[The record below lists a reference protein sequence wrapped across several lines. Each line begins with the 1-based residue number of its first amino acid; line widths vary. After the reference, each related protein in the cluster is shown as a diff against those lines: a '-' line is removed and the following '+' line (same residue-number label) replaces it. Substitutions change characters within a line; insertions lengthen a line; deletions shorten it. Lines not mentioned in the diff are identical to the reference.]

1 MIDQLIKNTISIVSS
16 DEDELE
22 LAMYGIKIL
31 SSNILTFLIVLMIG
45 ILLKEPIS
53 ALIYLAI
60 LVALRRNMSGYHSK
74 TYLGCLSITSL
85 NFIIIAVIGK
95 FLSIDFKEIIGLVF
109 IIYSSI
115 KIHISKP
122 IVHKNRV
129 VKDDTIQ
136 ICDERKNKWLTIIL
150 VSATILYMMAKSGL
164 IDWMEYFFAVSSS
177 LMVVAVTIKSE

>member
-1 MIDQLIKNTISIVSS
+1 MINQLIKNTISIVSS
-16 DEDELE
+16 DNDDLE

-31 SSNILTFLIVLMIG
+31 SSNSLTFLIVLTIG
-45 ILLKEPIS
+45 FLLKEPTVAI
-53 ALIYLAI
+53 IYLTV
-60 LVALRRNMSGYHSK
+60 LVALRRNMGGYHSK

-85 NFIIIAVIGK
+85 NFIIIVVIGR
-95 FLSIDFKEIIGLVF
+95 FLGPELKEIIGLMF

-164 IDWMEYFFAVSSS
+164 IDGMGYFFAISSS